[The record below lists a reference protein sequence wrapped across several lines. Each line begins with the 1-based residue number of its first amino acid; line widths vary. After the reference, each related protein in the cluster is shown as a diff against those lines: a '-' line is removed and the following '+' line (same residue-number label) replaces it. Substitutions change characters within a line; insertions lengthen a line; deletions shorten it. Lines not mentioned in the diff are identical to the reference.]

1 MALRLQ
7 AFEDDEKRIAGFQR
21 AARMSGPRDGRR
33 SGARFGLDRTVR
45 LADLGLGQEQADR
58 LPHPLQLRGRKA
70 ADFFQKVFS
79 RYVHTGNIVQPRQN
93 SKQKAFLLFEKTGRV
108 QGMKITLAMG
118 LAGLFLVMLTTA
130 AVSAAEKPAPIV
142 LWPQG
147 APGEKGDIGEET
159 DTTKPNEGLVA
170 NKRVIRLGNVSKPT
184 LTFYPAPA
192 DQNSGAAVV
201 IFPGGG
207 YHILAMDL
215 EGTEIAEWLN
225 SVGVSA
231 VVVKYRVPARS
242 GHPRHELPLQDA
254 QRAFGLVRQHAAEW
268 GINPKRIGVTG
279 FSAGAHLSA
288 VLCSQYERRAY
299 PTVDESDAV
308 SCRPDFAMLIY
319 PAYLT
324 VPKEGDKIAPELTI
338 NSSTPPTFLVQSEDD
353 GVRPENSLYYY
364 LALKQAKV
372 PAELH
377 LYPSGGH
384 GYGLRPTSKAVTTW
398 PQRAEQFMRG
408 LGVLE
413 KKN

>member
-1 MALRLQ
+1 MVRVMKLIAALL
-7 AFEDDEKRIAGFQR
+7 
-21 AARMSGPRDGRR
+21 M
-33 SGARFGLDRTVR
+33 
-45 LADLGLGQEQADR
+45 
-58 LPHPLQLRGRKA
+58 
-70 ADFFQKVFS
+70 
-79 RYVHTGNIVQPRQN
+79 
-93 SKQKAFLLFEKTGRV
+93 
-108 QGMKITLAMG
+108 
-118 LAGLFLVMLTTA
+118 AGLFRTVLTA
-130 AVSAAEKPAPIV
+130 ASAVAAAPAAPVV

-147 APGEKGDIGEET
+147 APGEIGDIGEEN

-170 NKRVIRLGNVSKPT
+170 KQRVIRLGNVSKPI

-192 DQNSGAAVV
+192 GKNSGAAVV

-207 YHILAMDL
+207 YQILAMDL

-225 SVGVSA
+225 SIGVNA

-268 GINPKRIGVTG
+268 GLNPKRIGVTG

-288 VLCSQYERRAY
+288 VLCSQYEKRTY
-299 PTVDESDAV
+299 PTVDEADAV
-308 SCRPDFAMLIY
+308 SCRPDFALLIY

-338 NSSTPPTFLVQSEDD
+338 NSNTPPTFLVQTEDD
-353 GVRPENSLYYY
+353 GVRPETSLFYC

-372 PAELH
+372 PVELH

-384 GYGLRPTSKAVTTW
+384 GYGLRPTSQAVTTW
-398 PQRAEQFMRG
+398 PQRAEEFMRG
-408 LGVLE
+408 LGLME
-413 KKN
+413 TKR